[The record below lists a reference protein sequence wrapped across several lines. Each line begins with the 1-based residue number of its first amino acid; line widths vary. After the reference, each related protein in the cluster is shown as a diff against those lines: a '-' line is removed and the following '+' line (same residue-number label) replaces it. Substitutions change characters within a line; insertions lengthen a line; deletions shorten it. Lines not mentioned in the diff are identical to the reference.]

1 MNPGR
6 LTSCL
11 LPFLLAAS
19 LASHQVLA
27 AGISGALIAGILSG
41 IGKSLRPDTAPPDKF
56 MIFGGKN
63 HKQYLGCLS
72 CSEYASDSV
81 FNKYSSF
88 GSQFSDTSIYNRFS
102 QYGSRYS
109 DYSACNPN
117 ADDPPVIVDEK
128 GLFYGRLTVSR
139 SHNQRVRDGDLLQ
152 WLLSVCG

>member
-1 MNPGR
+1 MLADVGAVHVGCSYQGLRDRCSSPPGR
-6 LTSCL
+6 RCL
-11 LPFLLAAS
+11 
-19 LASHQVLA
+19 V
-27 AGISGALIAGILSG
+27 
-41 IGKSLRPDTAPPDKF
+41 GKSLRPDTVPPDKF

-72 CSEYASDSV
+72 CSEYASYSV
-81 FNKYSSF
+81 FNKYSSY

-139 SHNQRVRDGDLLQ
+139 SHNQSVRDGDLLQ